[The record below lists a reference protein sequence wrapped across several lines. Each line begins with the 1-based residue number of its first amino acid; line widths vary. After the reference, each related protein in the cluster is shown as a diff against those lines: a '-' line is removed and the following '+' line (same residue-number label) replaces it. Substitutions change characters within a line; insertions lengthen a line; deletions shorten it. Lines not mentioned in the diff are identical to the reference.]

1 MVKIIIADCDTATS
15 VARKSIIKNNADY
28 REIKRQKKSAV
39 LVIKNILEGE
49 TDLSPLNSLNEIVA
63 GYDPA
68 DVYFINSDVNLFLGF
83 LG

>member
-39 LVIKNILEGE
+39 LV
-49 TDLSPLNSLNEIVA
+49 LSLIH
-63 GYDPA
+63 
-68 DVYFINSDVNLFLGF
+68 I
-83 LG
+83 